1 MSISAL
7 QSGIAGLQ
15 NGLDNMRR
23 DAAEIARAGTTDATT
38 PTDITRSLVNLRA
51 DQRQVE
57 ASARVVKASDE
68 ILGTLL
74 DELA

>member
-7 QSGIAGLQ
+7 QTGINGVQ
-15 NGLDNMRR
+15 NGLNSMRR
-23 DAAEIARAGTTDATT
+23 DAAGIASATT
-38 PTDITRSLVNLRA
+38 SGGAMSADITRSLVNLRV

-57 ASARVVKASDE
+57 ASVKVIKAADE
-68 ILGTLL
+68 MLGTLL